1 MGNFADINKRLII
14 GIIFIAIVILS
25 GHFGGANGFMALF
38 ILLMAI
44 CAYEWAKL
52 CKLDGN
58 WPKIYSFVFVLFI
71 LIMSQHLI
79 IYPVLSFILPLLI
92 IAHLVFNNIKI
103 ALTTG
108 IVYLSVATISVFY
121 SFNTIAKVWWHPIAT
136 IWLTVIF
143 VDIGAYIVG
152 RIVGGKKLA
161 PKISPGKT
169 VSGFL
174 GGILIGS
181 LIFTYLIA
189 GYNYDFFV
197 FLVGIILSTVAQI
210 GDLYQSFMKRRVDV
224 KDSGSIL
231 PGHGGMFDRLDGLI
245 MVLAFIPFPILI
257 YYFGA

>member
-25 GHFGGANGFMALF
+25 GYFVGANGFMALF
-38 ILLMAI
+38 ILLMTI

-52 CKLDGN
+52 CKLDGI

-71 LIMSQHLI
+71 LIMSQYLI
-79 IYPVLSFILPLLI
+79 IYPVLIFILPLLI
-92 IAHLVFNNIKI
+92 IALS
-103 ALTTG
+103 TG
-108 IVYLSVATISVFY
+108 IVYLSVATMSVFY
-121 SFNTIAKVWWHPIAT
+121 SFNTITKVWWHPITT

-189 GYNYDFFV
+189 GYNYDLYI

-210 GDLYQSFMKRRVDV
+210 GDLYQSFMKRRIDV
-224 KDSGSIL
+224 KDSGYIL

-245 MVLAFIPFPILI
+245 MVLAFIPLPILI